1 MGRLGIAREAADER
15 LRAAGGRI
23 SEALKHG

>member
-1 MGRLGIAREAADER
+1 MGRLGIAREAAEER
-15 LRAAGGRI
+15 LRATGGRV